1 MRIVVLGAAG
11 MIGRVICRDLADYGG
26 VDEIVAADLDQA
38 AAQAVAAGLGG
49 RATAARAD
57 VTDAPGLAALLRG
70 AACCLNG
77 VNYYFN
83 LDVMRACLRAGVHY
97 IDLGGL
103 FHMTRRQLELDGE
116 FRQAGLTAILGL
128 GSCPG
133 IANVHAGYLAGLLDT
148 VHSIRIY
155 NGATPDVGDSLAPAY
170 TLQTIFDE
178 IIEPAMV
185 FRDGEFRE
193 LPPVSE
199 DEHYPFREP
208 IGYARAHLS
217 LHSEV
222 ATIPLSLKDQGI
234 RECFFKIT
242 AFGYSEK
249 AFDQLKFLAGLGLM
263 SAEPIELAG
272 DVPGL
277 AEVRTLPAGARTGA
291 AASTRQ
297 MVRVRPRDVLMQA
310 LAAAPASEKH
320 GGHGFKDIAT
330 EARGVKD
337 GRTITLRVDTTAW
350 PKPDWNVS
358 GGTFLVASPPAIV
371 ARWLAEGRLVRPG
384 VLPPEVAVDP
394 EPFFA
399 ELARRGAQTELT
411 TTAPLTP
418 TPQPLSPNP

>member
-26 VDEIVAADLDQA
+26 VDEIVAADLNEA
-38 AAQAVAAGLGG
+38 AARSIAAGLGD

-57 VTDAPGLAALLRG
+57 VSDKAALAALLRG
-70 AACCLNG
+70 AGCCING

-83 LDVMRACLRAGVHY
+83 LDVMRACLAAGVHY
-97 IDLGGL
+97 VDLGGL
-103 FHMTRRQLELDGE
+103 FHMTRRQLELDQA
-116 FRQAGLTAILGL
+116 FRESGLTAILGL

-133 IANVHAGYLAGLLDT
+133 VANVHAGYLAGLLDS
-148 VHSIRIY
+148 VSSIRIY

-178 IIEPAMV
+178 IIQPAMV

-208 IGYARAHLS
+208 IGYARTHLS

-222 ATIPLSLKDQGI
+222 ATIPLSLKDKGL
-234 RECFFKIT
+234 RECYFKIT

-249 AFDQLKFLAGLGLM
+249 AFEQLKFLAGLGLM
-263 SAEPIELAG
+263 SAEPIEVMGEA
-272 DVPGL
+272 PGL
-277 AEVRTLPAGARTGA
+277 AGAIGLPAGAQTGA

-297 MVRVRPRDVLMQA
+297 TVRVRPRDVLMQA
-310 LAAAPASEKH
+310 LAGSPASEKR
-320 GGHGFKDIAT
+320 GSLGFKDIAT
-330 EARGVKD
+330 EARGTKD
-337 GRTITLRVDTTAW
+337 GDETTLRVDTTAW
-350 PKPDWNVS
+350 PKQEWNVS

-371 ARWLAEGRLVRPG
+371 ARWLAGGRLSRRG
-384 VLPPEVAVDP
+384 VFPPEVAVEP

-399 ELARRGAQTELT
+399 ELSRRGARTELT
-411 TTAPLTP
+411 RAEELGVRG
-418 TPQPLSPNP
+418 